1 MDYPISAVPQPG
13 LGVGCENFRLAAI
26 LYTTSF
32 PPSARFHQQ
41 AVVANHSTAR
51 GHAAHASSLIALPEY
66 IVNSFIPGAQPL
78 LAKYPTLFR
87 LLGFLLA
94 FWYLEPITRLQSL
107 WSKIS
112 KLVVATV
119 AVASDEDL
127 FGYMSTYLYER
138 KTLRPDQK
146 LNASTNPLQDYPER
160 SHRHG
165 AEESSK
171 SVKQEAKIKYE
182 RARGTEFFIHKGRLF
197 WASRA
202 EGEGHQYFG
211 NRYRRAEVLSISCLG
226 RSTAPIQE
234 LMEQVFRANK
244 DREKTLTIIRRPH
257 TSGYSS
263 HLSWSRLTS
272 KPRRALNTVVLEATQ
287 KSATVAD
294 IREYMDESTA
304 AFYGSHGIP
313 YRRGYMFHGPPGT
326 GKTSFALALASEFN
340 LDVYVLS
347 LLDQALNDSDLISL
361 FNQLPG
367 RSLLLLEDIDAAG
380 LSKRQFVSA
389 PPHSSSTAPGF
400 RGPRGARHLRS
411 RVSLSGLLNAIDG
424 VAAPEGHILI
434 ITTNK
439 PYTLDDALVRAGR
452 ISVRVAFTN
461 TTKMQARGL
470 FTRMYVDAGEPLHT
484 NANLDLDKRKQSATS
499 DAQVSAGASAITLDL
514 LASQF
519 AAALPEQVYSPA
531 DLQDYLLGYK
541 KDPVGAVDHLRQWMA
556 DQADERERRE
566 AQIQAEH
573 EKTRKRKSARK
584 KEWVESIKSIV
595 KETNEKKEEA
605 STGDGEG
612 GGVDD
617 SPRDDDRDGAAAS
630 NEDRV

>member
-1 MDYPISAVPQPG
+1 MAIHVP
-13 LGVGCENFRLAAI
+13 RLA
-26 LYTTSF
+26 S
-32 PPSARFHQQ
+32 P
-41 AVVANHSTAR
+41 
-51 GHAAHASSLIALPEY
+51 ASSLIALPEY
-66 IVNSFIPGAQPL
+66 IVNSFFPGARPL

-94 FWYLEPITRLQSL
+94 FWYLEPIARLQSL

-112 KLVVATV
+112 TLVVATV
-119 AVASDEDL
+119 TVASDEDL

-146 LNASTNPLQDYPER
+146 LNAFSNPLQEHHSER
-160 SHRHG
+160 GHRHG

-171 SVKQEAKIKYE
+171 SVKQEPKIKYE
-182 RARGTEFFIHKGRLF
+182 RARGTEFFVHKGRLF
-197 WASRA
+197 WASRT
-202 EGEGHQYFG
+202 EGDGHQYYG
-211 NRYRRAEVLSISCLG
+211 HRYRRAEVLSISCLG
-226 RSTAPIQE
+226 RSTAPIQD
-234 LMEQVFRANK
+234 LMEQVFHANK
-244 DREKTLTIIRRPH
+244 DKEKTLTIIRRPH
-257 TSGYSS
+257 TSGYST

-313 YRRGYMFHGPPGT
+313 YRRGYMFYGPPGT

-361 FNQLPG
+361 FNQRPG
-367 RSLLLLEDIDAAG
+367 RSLLLLEDIDTAG
-380 LSKRQFVSA
+380 LSKRKSV
-389 PPHSSSTAPGF
+389 
-400 RGPRGARHLRS
+400 
-411 RVSLSGLLNAIDG
+411 LSGLLNAIDG

-452 ISVRVAFTN
+452 ISVRVPFTN

-470 FTRMYVDAGEPLHT
+470 FTRMYVDAGELLQSD
-484 NANLDLDKRKQSATS
+484 ANLALEKRKYK
-499 DAQVSAGASAITLDL
+499 
-514 LASQF
+514 F

-541 KDPVGAVDHLRQWMA
+541 KDPISAVDHLPQWIA
-556 DQADERERRE
+556 AQAEERERRE
-566 AQIQAEH
+566 AEIQAEH
-573 EKTRKRKSARK
+573 EKKRKRKSARK

-595 KETNEKKEEA
+595 KETDEKEDA
-605 STGDGEG
+605 FTGDNKEG
-612 GGVDD
+612 SGVDD
-617 SPRDDDRDGAAAS
+617 NPGDKDQSTAADATFTS
-630 NEDRV
+630 AVNEDTIE